1 MIADRLRRPLGS
13 TGPIERGGGLSGT
26 VRRVWLLVN
35 IAITVALLPALFTG
49 GGGDESTATTVLISA
64 PITDTTLAPS
74 TTTTTAAPPPTT
86 AVTAPPTTA
95 APVKKAHTHA
105 AAATTTTTAAPKP
118 KPRPTTTTTTA
129 PQPAPKP
136 AAAQP
141 SGNEESGRA
150 TWYELEGARA
160 GICAHKTLPFG
171 TIVTVT
177 NTNTGSSIQC
187 EVGDRGPFVDGYI
200 IDLFRTDFEKLQPT
214 SKGWFPARITW

>member
-1 MIADRLRRPLGS
+1 MIANGLRGPLGS

-49 GGGDESTATTVLISA
+49 GGGEEPTTTTVLISA

-74 TTTTTAAPPPTT
+74 TTTTTTAAPPATVVTASPTT
-86 AVTAPPTTA
+86 AK
-95 APVKKAHTHA
+95 PVKKAHTHA
-105 AAATTTTTAAPKP
+105 APATTTTTAAPKP
-118 KPRPTTTTTTA
+118 EPKPTTTTTA
-129 PQPAPKP
+129 PAPKP

-177 NTNTGSSIQC
+177 NTNTGASIQC
-187 EVGDRGPFVDGYI
+187 EVGDRGPFVDGYV

>member
-1 MIADRLRRPLGS
+1 MIADRLRGPLGS

-26 VRRVWLLVN
+26 FRRVWLLVN

-49 GGGDESTATTVLISA
+49 GGGDESTTTTVLISA
-64 PITDTTLAPS
+64 PVTSTTVAPS

-86 AVTAPPTTA
+86 VVTAPPTTA
-95 APVKKAHTHA
+95 APVKKQA
-105 AAATTTTTAAPKP
+105 APATTTTTAHVHPAPKP
-118 KPRPTTTTTTA
+118 KPTTTTTTA
-129 PQPAPKP
+129 PHTHDEP

-141 SGNEESGRA
+141 TGNEESGRA

-177 NTNTGSSIQC
+177 NTNTGKSIQC

>member
-1 MIADRLRRPLGS
+1 MSIAF
-13 TGPIERGGGLSGT
+13 
-26 VRRVWLLVN
+26 RRVWLLVN

-49 GGGDESTATTVLISA
+49 GGGDEPTTTTVLISA
-64 PITDTTLAPS
+64 PLTSTTLAPT
-74 TTTTTAAPPPTT
+74 TTTTTAAPPTT
-86 AVTAPPTTA
+86 VATAPPTTA
-95 APVKKAHTHA
+95 APVAKKQQA
-105 AAATTTTTAAPKP
+105 APATTTTTAAPNPKP
-118 KPRPTTTTTTA
+118 KPTTTTTA
-129 PQPAPKP
+129 PPKPAPKP

-177 NTNTGSSIQC
+177 NTNTGASVQC

>member
-1 MIADRLRRPLGS
+1 MIANGLRAPLGS

-49 GGGDESTATTVLISA
+49 GGGEESSATTVLISA
-64 PITDTTLAPS
+64 PLTSTTLAPS
-74 TTTTTAAPPPTT
+74 TTTTTAALPPTT
-86 AVTAPPTTA
+86 VLTAPPTTA
-95 APVKKAHTHA
+95 APVKKQQA
-105 AAATTTTTAAPKP
+105 APATSTTTAAPKP
-118 KPRPTTTTTTA
+118 KPKPTTTTTTA
-129 PQPAPKP
+129 PKP

-141 SGNEESGRA
+141 AGNEESGRA

-177 NTNTGSSIQC
+177 NTNTGASIQC